1 MRLADAALESAAT
14 DSDATDSA
22 ATGSTPT
29 NRNPTNSALGN
40 TAPGNTAPKSSAAP
54 DSATAGNDAVNSGTD
69 ISGIDSVISGD
80 VISGD
85 DTVTSNSGSPLAD
98 DTALDSDAIFR
109 IAVAGFEAGRE
120 AVLDERDDI
129 TFEDSPA
136 PRRLA
141 PFATAIGAIAHHG
154 DGQAGDGEAGT
165 GRLVLLYDPD
175 GQEGWT
181 GVFRLVAYVRADIE
195 EEMAADPL
203 LGEVGWSWLTD
214 ALELHAPGYS
224 APSGTVTRV
233 ITESF
238 GSKSG
243 ELPATGFE
251 LRASW
256 SPPQDDDLGVNVMAW
271 CDLLVAAAGLPVQP
285 PGTKALRPGGPRS
298 GQRRRR

>member
-85 DTVTSNSGSPLAD
+85 DTVTSNGGSPLAD

-141 PFATAIGAIAHHG
+141 PFATAIGAIAHRG
-154 DGQAGDGEAGT
+154 DGQPGDGEAGT

>member
-1 MRLADAALESAAT
+1 MRLADAALESAAS
-14 DSDATDSA
+14 DSDATDGA
-22 ATGSTPT
+22 ATGDGARDSTAVD
-29 NRNPTNSALGN
+29 NG
-40 TAPGNTAPKSSAAP
+40 AAS
-54 DSATAGNDAVNSGTD
+54 DNAT
-69 ISGIDSVISGD
+69 
-80 VISGD
+80 
-85 DTVTSNSGSPLAD
+85 
-98 DTALDSDAIFR
+98 LDSDAIFR
-109 IAVAGFEAGRE
+109 IAVAGFEAGQE
-120 AVLDERDDI
+120 AVLGERDDI

-141 PFATAIGAIAHHG
+141 PYATAIGAVAHRDDGHPG
-154 DGQAGDGEAGT
+154 DTEAGT

-214 ALELHAPGYS
+214 ALELHAPGYT

-233 ITESF
+233 ITEGF

-256 SPPQDDDLGVNVMAW
+256 SPPQDADLGVNVVAW

-285 PGTKALRPGGPRS
+285 PGTKALRPGGSRP